1 MLDWNTP
8 KLSDKEWI
16 EQCVKE
22 SQYIGS
28 DAAFANIF
36 LLRSK
41 YNIKV
46 TYYKDLLIRYYE
58 RIHLQAGQRV
68 RQMQAIMI
76 TYMDSQNFHCLAEE
90 YIIRRRT
97 TFPNLKGH
105 MRIICSVK

>member
-28 DAAFANIF
+28 DAAFANIY

-58 RIHLQAGQRV
+58 GLGNRKG
-68 RQMQAIMI
+68 
-76 TYMDSQNFHCLAEE
+76 Y
-90 YIIRRRT
+90 
-97 TFPNLKGH
+97 TFPLGRKDVLSALYEIEHDDKDMNRPL
-105 MRIICSVK
+105 

>member
-1 MLDWNTP
+1 MCVLECQIIIISPMCFRNGDVYVRLEYS

-16 EQCVKE
+16 EKCVKE

-28 DAAFANIF
+28 DAAFANIY

-58 RIHLQAGQRV
+58 GLGNRKG
-68 RQMQAIMI
+68 
-76 TYMDSQNFHCLAEE
+76 Y
-90 YIIRRRT
+90 
-97 TFPNLKGH
+97 TFPLGRKDVLSALYA
-105 MRIICSVK
+105 IEQDAFQI

>member
-16 EQCVKE
+16 EKCVKE

-28 DAAFANIF
+28 DAAFANIY

-46 TYYKDLLIRYYE
+46 TYYKDTHKIL
-58 RIHLQAGQRV
+58 
-68 RQMQAIMI
+68 
-76 TYMDSQNFHCLAEE
+76 
-90 YIIRRRT
+90 
-97 TFPNLKGH
+97 
-105 MRIICSVK
+105 